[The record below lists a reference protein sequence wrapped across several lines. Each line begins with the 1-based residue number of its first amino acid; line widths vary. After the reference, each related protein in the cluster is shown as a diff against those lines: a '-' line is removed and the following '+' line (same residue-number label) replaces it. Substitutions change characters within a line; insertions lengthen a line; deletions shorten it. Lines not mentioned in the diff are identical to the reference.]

1 METKLASKAEFAA
14 MIKVSPGRVSQ
25 YIAEGKLGEKELE
38 GQGRSAKVRVP
49 EALAALKLRLDAG
62 QMLGNGLGT
71 KLNAVPAEQPKGQT
85 VEDALDLQLKQ
96 ARLEQVQSINA
107 RQKEEA
113 KARAGV
119 YVLAG
124 DAKAQMAQIV
134 GQMMQA
140 FEGGLTDIA
149 TAIAAQYKLPARDVI
164 HMARGQDREMRLRMA
179 EKLRTDAKLHP
190 EQMEDTDIEH

>member
-1 METKLASKAEFAA
+1 MENDLATKAEFAA
-14 MIKVSPGRVSQ
+14 LIKVSPGRVSQ
-25 YIAEGKLGEKELE
+25 YIAEGKLGPNELD
-38 GQGRSAKVRVP
+38 GQGRSARVRVP
-49 EALAALKLRLDAG
+49 AALAALKLRLDPG

-71 KLNAVPAEQPKGQT
+71 KLHAAPTEKQKEQT

-96 ARLEQVQSINA
+96 AKLAQQLSINA
-107 RQKEEA
+107 RQQEEA

-124 DAKAQMAQIV
+124 DAKAQMAQLA

-164 HMARGQDREMRLRMA
+164 HMARGQYREMRLRMA

-190 EQMEDTDIEH
+190 EQMEDTDTEH